1 MPSRRLFDA
10 GIEVQKRREEED
22 QVKSD
27 GLREVDLVLIC
38 ISAEFLSRAPS
49 IARLPAWVTAC

>member
-1 MPSRRLFDA
+1 MLSRRPFDA
-10 GIEVQKRREEED
+10 GIEAQKCREEEGE
-22 QVKSD
+22 VKSD
-27 GLREVDLVLIC
+27 GLREVNLVLVC